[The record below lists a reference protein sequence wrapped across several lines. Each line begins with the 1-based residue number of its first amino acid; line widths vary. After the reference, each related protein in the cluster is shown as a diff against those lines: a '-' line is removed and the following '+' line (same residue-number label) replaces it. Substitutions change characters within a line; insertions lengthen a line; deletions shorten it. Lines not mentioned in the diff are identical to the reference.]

1 MTKTALRKLY
11 SEKKMNLSL
20 AEVQNLSEEIFRNFN
35 EKFQLSKGQK
45 VHCFLSISKKKEV
58 ETAFFLNYF
67 FQKNIR
73 VFVPKIVNEKI
84 IAIEILAETPLVTNS
99 WGIKEPVGNEDSGV
113 KDFDLVIMP
122 LLYADKNGNR
132 VGYGKGFYDRFLA
145 EINPNA
151 LKVGVSFFTPEG
163 DVEDTSEFDIP
174 LDYLVTP
181 TDVLSLGNFESKST
195 K

>member
-1 MTKTALRKLY
+1 MTKAEIRRIY
-11 SEKKMNLSL
+11 SEKKQNLTEV
-20 AEVQNLSEEIFRNFN
+20 EVQTLSEKIYRNFAQKFPLSEE
-35 EKFQLSKGQK
+35 QK

-151 LKVGVSFFTPEG
+151 LKVGVSFFPPES
-163 DVEDTSEFDIP
+163 DVEDISEFDIP

-181 TDVLSLGNFESKST
+181 TDVLSFGNFESKST

>member
-151 LKVGVSFFTPEG
+151 PKVGVSFFKPES

-181 TDVLSLGNFESKST
+181 TDVLSFGNFESKST

>member
-35 EKFQLSKGQK
+35 EKFQLSNGQK

-122 LLYADKNGNR
+122 LLYADKKGNR
-132 VGYGKGFYDRFLA
+132 VGYGKGFYDRFLTN
-145 EINPNA
+145 INENV
-151 LKVGVSFFTPEG
+151 LKVGVSFFPPES
-163 DVEDTSEFDIP
+163 DVEDISEFDIP

-181 TDVLSLGNFESKST
+181 TDVLSFGNFESKST